1 MESGILPLLVALFFV
16 VGLPLLLA
24 NWGELLD
31 WIRTYLNRRKRPI
44 IYTGDIPVDGVGVV
58 YLIRDKDVTGL
69 VKIGRSMNVRRRFNN
84 FGVDLPFET
93 EIVLIIETEQCIALE
108 TSLHRLCAKKRVRGE
123 WFALDDDDIAAIR
136 RLA

>member
-1 MESGILPLLVALFFV
+1 MESGTLYFVSAVAVV
-16 VGLPLLLA
+16 VGLPILLA
-24 NWGELLD
+24 FSEE
-31 WIRTYLNRRKRPI
+31 WIDSIRAYLNSRKRPI
-44 IYTGDIPVDGVGVV
+44 TFTGDIPADGVGVV

-69 VKIGRSMNVRRRFNN
+69 VKIGRSMSVRRRFNS

-93 EIVLIIETEQCIALE
+93 EVVLIIETDQCVSLE